1 MPTVETRPAAHIAA
15 SVSAR
20 IRLGVSQ
27 PKLWFCSQALKPV
40 AAEAAAIAQP
50 AHMRAG

>member
-27 PKLWFCSQALKPV
+27 PKLWLCSHVLNPV
-40 AAEAAAIAQP
+40 AADAAAIAQP
-50 AHMRAG
+50 AHMRPA